1 MKIIDAFWEER
12 NLGVTCYELEPGL
25 ADSLEEVAAELDG
38 LAERQYMVA
47 KIPSARYDLVRLFQ
61 DKGYSFIET
70 AIKLEFNYKK
80 LGYKPPEFPNRLQK
94 IYDKCSWAVMDESDL
109 AQLSAEINKNMFHTD
124 RIFADPAFTKEQ
136 AARSYN
142 LWIKYII
149 DQGYIPRKVV
159 FEHKTIGFFSDKVI
173 APKVCQG
180 ILGGIYKDSQK
191 PGIGFVRY
199 YAEFMSRV
207 EDGIEKAI
215 YSASGNNPAALQ
227 LSTLFGAEIRG
238 LTYVFVKHV
247 NQNLYS
253 QP

>member
-61 DKGYSFIET
+61 DRGYSFIET

-94 IYDKCSWAVMDESDL
+94 ICDKSSWAVMDESDL
-109 AQLSAEINKNMFHTD
+109 AQMSAEINKNMFHTD
-124 RIFADPAFTKEQ
+124 RIFTDPAFTKEQ
-136 AARSYN
+136 ATRRYD
-142 LWIKYII
+142 LWIKDII
-149 DQGYIPRKVV
+149 EQRHILRKVV
-159 FEHKTIGFFSDKVI
+159 FDHKTIGFFADKEI
-173 APKVCQG
+173 SSKVYQG
-180 ILGGIYKDSQK
+180 ILGGLYTDYQDT
-191 PGIGFVRY
+191 GIGFIYY
-199 YAEFMSRV
+199 YASFMSRA
-207 EDGIEKAI
+207 EDGIEKMI
-215 YSASGNNPAALQ
+215 TSVSGNNPTALQ
-227 LSTLFGAEIRG
+227 LNTLFGAEIKG

-247 NQNLYS
+247 NQNPYS